1 MLNRAGQQPVLIVGG
16 GIGGLAAA
24 LALALKGVP
33 SRVIEQA
40 AEFKEVGAGIQL
52 GPNVFRMFDV
62 LGLSKSV
69 SALAVFPENLIMLDA
84 ITGEEVTRVPL
95 DQRFRAKF
103 THPYALIYRPDLLS
117 VLLEECRKNNLIQLH
132 TSQKIVDVEQHGK
145 GVTARSEN
153 GYGYDGA
160 ALIGADGLWSTA
172 RQLIIGDGKP
182 QVAGHITY
190 RAVLSAKEVPEHLR
204 RWSMTFW
211 AGEKVHL
218 VIYPLRGG
226 ELYNLVAVFHSNRY
240 EEGWDSFGD
249 PAELHERFE
258 KTCEPVRALLGKIE
272 SWRMWVLCDRPPVK
286 NWSKGRMTLIGDA
299 AHPMLQY
306 LAQGACMAI
315 EDAVCLADRV
325 ESAQGDYAAAFEAYQ
340 AARYLRT
347 GRVQIMARVY
357 GEFYHASGVARELR
371 NMMLSARTA
380 EQSFEA
386 MEWLYG
392 EDAGPTGYGRV
403 FADGIKVQG

>member
-1 MLNRAGQQPVLIVGG
+1 MLRARNEQPIVIVGG
-16 GIGGLAAA
+16 GIGGFAAA
-24 LALALKGVP
+24 LALSRKGF
-33 SRVIEQA
+33 RVQLLEQA
-40 AEFKEVGAGIQL
+40 SRFGEIGAGIQL

-62 LGLSKSV
+62 LGLTEAM

-95 DQRFRAKF
+95 DQRFRSRF

-117 VLLEECRKNNLIQLH
+117 VLLEACRKNDLIELH
-132 TSQKIVDVEQHGK
+132 TSQKIVAVDQHGK
-145 GVTARSEN
+145 GVTARSES
-153 GYGYDGA
+153 GYGYEAA
-160 ALIGADGLWSTA
+160 ALIGADGLWSTI
-172 RQLIIGDGKP
+172 RQLIVGDGKP

-190 RAVLSAKEVPEHLR
+190 RAVLPTKEVPEHLR

-249 PAELHERFE
+249 PAELHERFA
-258 KTCEPVRALLGKIE
+258 KTCEPVRTLLGKIE

-315 EDAVCLADRV
+315 EDAVCLANRV

-371 NMMLSARTA
+371 NMMLSARTS
-380 EQSFEA
+380 EQAFEA

-392 EDAGPTGYGRV
+392 EDSGPTGYGRV
-403 FADGIKVQG
+403 FADALKV

>member
-1 MLNRAGQQPVLIVGG
+1 MLDNPRQVPVLVVGG
-16 GIGGLAAA
+16 GIGGLATA
-24 LALALKGVP
+24 LALAQKGRPVQL
-33 SRVIEQA
+33 IEQA

-52 GPNVFRMFDV
+52 GPNVFRMFEV
-62 LGLSKSV
+62 LGLTEAVKR
-69 SALAVFPENLIMLDA
+69 LAVFPENLIMLDA

-95 DQRFRAKF
+95 GEGFRAKF
-103 THPYALIYRPDLLS
+103 KYPYALIYRPDLLN
-117 VLLEECRKNNLIQLH
+117 VLLEACRKVDLIRFD
-132 TSQKIVDVEQHGK
+132 TAQKVVAIDQHPD
-145 GVTARSEN
+145 GVTVRTEAGRTYS
-153 GYGYDGA
+153 GA
-160 ALIGADGLWSTA
+160 ALVGADGLWSTI
-172 RQLIIGDGKP
+172 RQIVVGDGKP
-182 QVAGHITY
+182 AVAGHITY
-190 RAVLSAKEVPEHLR
+190 RAVLPTAEVPEHLR

-249 PAELHERFE
+249 PVELHERFA
-258 KTCEPVRALLGKIE
+258 KACEPVRTLLGKIE
-272 SWRMWVLCDRPPVK
+272 SWRMWVLCDRPPIK
-286 NWSKGRMTLIGDA
+286 DWSRGRITLIGDA

-315 EDAVCLADRV
+315 EDAVCLAHRV
-325 ESAQGDYAAAFEAYQ
+325 EEKQGDFAAAFQAYQ
-340 AARYLRT
+340 ASRYLRT

-371 NMMLSARTA
+371 NMMLGARTA

-392 EDAGPTGYGRV
+392 EDFGPTGYGQV
-403 FADGIKVQG
+403 FQHASS

>member
-1 MLNRAGQQPVLIVGG
+1 
-16 GIGGLAAA
+16 
-24 LALALKGVP
+24 
-33 SRVIEQA
+33 
-40 AEFKEVGAGIQL
+40 
-52 GPNVFRMFDV
+52 
-62 LGLSKSV
+62 
-69 SALAVFPENLIMLDA
+69 
-84 ITGEEVTRVPL
+84 
-95 DQRFRAKF
+95 
-103 THPYALIYRPDLLS
+103 
-117 VLLEECRKNNLIQLH
+117 
-132 TSQKIVDVEQHGK
+132 
-145 GVTARSEN
+145 
-153 GYGYDGA
+153 
-160 ALIGADGLWSTA
+160 
-172 RQLIIGDGKP
+172 
-182 QVAGHITY
+182 
-190 RAVLSAKEVPEHLR
+190 
-204 RWSMTFW
+204 MTFW

-249 PAELHERFE
+249 PAELHERFA
-258 KTCEPVRALLGKIE
+258 KTCEPVRTLLGKIE

-315 EDAVCLADRV
+315 EDAVCLANRV
-325 ESAQGDYAAAFEAYQ
+325 EAAQGDYAAAFEAYQ

-392 EDAGPTGYGRV
+392 ADDGPTGYGRV
-403 FADGIKVQG
+403 FADAVTSRSCPSRP

>member
-1 MLNRAGQQPVLIVGG
+1 MMSKRTDRAPVVIVGG

-24 LALALKGVP
+24 LALAQKGV
-33 SRVIEQA
+33 RTQVLEQA

-62 LGLSKSV
+62 LGLTEAV
-69 SALAVFPENLIMLDA
+69 TRLAVFPENLIMLDA
-84 ITGEEVTRVPL
+84 VTGDEVTRVPL
-95 DQRFRAKF
+95 DGRFRAKF
-103 THPYALIYRPDLLS
+103 THPDALIYRPDLLS
-117 VLLEECRKNNLIQLH
+117 VLLEACSRNDLVELH
-132 TSQKIVDVEQHGK
+132 TSQKVAAVDDRAD
-145 GVTARSEN
+145 GVTARTDS
-153 GYGYDGA
+153 GRCFDGA
-160 ALIGADGLWSTA
+160 ALIGADGLWSTI
-172 RQLIIGDGKP
+172 RQLIVGDGKP

-190 RAVLSAKEVPEHLR
+190 RAVLPTNEVPEHLR

-226 ELYNLVAVFHSNRY
+226 ELYNLVAVFHSDRY

-249 PAELHERFE
+249 PAELHERFA
-258 KTCEPVRALLGKIE
+258 KTCEPVRTLLGKIE

-286 NWSKGRMTLIGDA
+286 NWSKGRMTLMGDA

-315 EDAVCLADRV
+315 EDAVCLADRI
-325 ESAQGDYAAAFEAYQ
+325 ERAQGDYAAAFEAYQ

-392 EDAGPTGYGRV
+392 ADGGPTGYGRV
-403 FADGIKVQG
+403 FADRVGA